1 MNLDHLLQRADLWR
15 GVAAPPS
22 VASIPTGFSALDT
35 LFPGGG
41 WPKGALTEILVP
53 RKGIGA
59 LSLVLPTLARLS
71 REKRW
76 LAWVAPPYLPY
87 APALASAGI
96 DLSRVLLVHG
106 PGRPPGR
113 FPVSPAP
120 RVGSDG
126 LWAVEQALRSG
137 TCGAVLA
144 WLETGDMKTL
154 RRLQLAAEAGCCWG
168 LLFRPE
174 HLYTQASPAAL
185 RIKLEPEPEGLA
197 VHILKRRGGWATG
210 PVHVKFR

>member
-1 MNLDHLLQRADLWR
+1 MSLDHLLQRADLWR
-15 GVAAPPS
+15 GGAAPPS

-53 RKGIGA
+53 REGIGA

-96 DLSRVLLVHG
+96 DLSRVLLVH
-106 PGRPPGR
+106 
-113 FPVSPAP
+113 P

-126 LWAVEQALRSG
+126 LWAVEQTLRSG

-174 HLYTQASPAAL
+174 RLYTQASPAAL
-185 RIKLEPEPEGLA
+185 RIKLEPESGGLA

-210 PVHVKFR
+210 PVHVKFK